1 MNNKQTNKTK
11 PDHISS
17 NDTEPQAKSDRKRI
31 LTAPLP
37 DPVTKNIEAIIA
49 LHTQEARE
57 IPTHERILENI
68 ATFFGKPIF
77 LYSLLLALAI
87 WVLDTVFEQALPLDL
102 PPFTWAGHGLDA
114 AALLISTGVLVRQTR
129 QENFAE
135 QRTQLMLQ
143 MNLLSE
149 QKIAKIISLLEE
161 LRADLPDVADRYDPE
176 AEVMQEAADPI
187 AVLNALQEN
196 LARELTPD
204 GSTESES
211 ESESEAPKLG
221 ELELDGIDP
230 VDQRG
235 HAEEAI

>member
-31 LTAPLP
+31 LTVPLP

-57 IPTHERILENI
+57 IPTHERILEKI

-135 QRTQLMLQ
+135 QRIQLMLQ

-204 GSTESES
+204 AST

-221 ELELDGIDP
+221 ELELDGIDS